1 MHGCK
6 TLQVSRYLYL
16 ISAAL
21 SSLPS
26 TFTWPLSATYHP
38 TFRAAMSAKRRDDAA
53 EDGSNKRKKISLADS
68 VDVNA
73 VMSSEGPIVS
83 VVVLRATGE
92 CEELVMDMS
101 PKLQAVAK
109 ELGGKVGFLGQ
120 WETLEVVLINR
131 ADQDDES
138 IPMNVHTLQP
148 PFHDA
153 EVRGDILL
161 MKNNEEGLPT
171 NFSLQEYTDFQKLVI
186 EKWEP
191 GEDNSEQGKSRYT
204 GRLCPHMALIV
215 G

>member
-1 MHGCK
+1 
-6 TLQVSRYLYL
+6 
-16 ISAAL
+16 
-21 SSLPS
+21 
-26 TFTWPLSATYHP
+26 
-38 TFRAAMSAKRRDDAA
+38 MSAKRRDDAA

-109 ELGGKVGFLGQ
+109 ELGGRVGFLGQ

-153 EVRGDILL
+153 EVRVV
-161 MKNNEEGLPT
+161 K
-171 NFSLQEYTDFQKLVI
+171 Y
-186 EKWEP
+186 
-191 GEDNSEQGKSRYT
+191 
-204 GRLCPHMALIV
+204 
-215 G
+215 

>member
-1 MHGCK
+1 
-6 TLQVSRYLYL
+6 
-16 ISAAL
+16 
-21 SSLPS
+21 
-26 TFTWPLSATYHP
+26 
-38 TFRAAMSAKRRDDAA
+38 MSAKRRDDAA

-109 ELGGKVGFLGQ
+109 ELGGRVGFLGQ

-191 GEDNSEQGKSRYT
+191 GEDNSEQGKCRFT
-204 GRLCPHMALIV
+204 GRLCPRIV
-215 G
+215 CIVVSI